1 MFLIT
6 MQKKTFWKDYKS
18 GLGLILQR
26 IQDLGQT
33 GQRGGEGK
41 RSTVL
46 KPTDLKDKIFSKQK
60 KCFYKFDH
68 KQQFFDLSTDMSF
81 ICSEFVVPFR
91 LQNNEEHLRGR
102 PYMTSWSQ
110 GGGGQ

>member
-1 MFLIT
+1 MKENILERL
-6 MQKKTFWKDYKS
+6 QKWTRTDIAKNTRFGS
-18 GLGLILQR
+18 NR
-26 IQDLGQT
+26 VE
-33 GQRGGEGK
+33 RGEGK

-102 PYMTSWSQ
+102 P
-110 GGGGQ
+110 